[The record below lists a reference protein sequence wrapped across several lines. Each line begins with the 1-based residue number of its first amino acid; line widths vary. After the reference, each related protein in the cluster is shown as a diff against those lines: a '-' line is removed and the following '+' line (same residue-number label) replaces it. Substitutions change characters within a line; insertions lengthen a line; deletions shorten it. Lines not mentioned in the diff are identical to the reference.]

1 MSMNALKQEALSEI
15 PRQFE
20 SYMKI
25 MKIEPDAEE
34 DDEPQ
39 PEAKGDNTCESK
51 NVVDG
56 LLDMQASS

>member
-1 MSMNALKQEALSEI
+1 
-15 PRQFE
+15 
-20 SYMKI
+20 MKI